1 MGNLSAHL
9 LHVILKMKS
18 INFPW
23 GNFCK
28 VGLNVS
34 YVLGERCLNCLY
46 VIKSKLAQKLYYSNA
61 EAESRQAESSRHE
74 KLWAGETMQRSQ
86 KASGACPAESSPPK
100 GAESSGTRAG
110 QGVPAPQPV
119 PGRCGKTSENW
130 SHPRITAGGMGKSRV
145 KAEKHLRLFLV
156 PKMAHWQLAQVFLH
170 YATVCGAHL
179 S

>member
-61 EAESRQAESSRHE
+61 EAESREAETSRHE

-86 KASGACPAESSPPK
+86 KAAGACLAEPSSPK
-100 GAESSGTRAG
+100 GAGSGAAHGGAAGREQGKAYLHHSPCPAAAEIPWRTGATLESQLVGHVN
-110 QGVPAPQPV
+110 QGWKPEST
-119 PGRCGKTSENW
+119 CNCFW
-130 SHPRITAGGMGKSRV
+130 Y
-145 KAEKHLRLFLV
+145 LRRLID
-156 PKMAHWQLAQVFLH
+156 
-170 YATVCGAHL
+170 